1 MEQALEILK
10 IFLFFLFLFV
20 SLKILTASLI
30 EKMFKKSAIWQIQLF
45 IIFMSIIMAYLLS
58 EAIVSL
64 METTN
69 QLLG

>member
-1 MEQALEILK
+1 MFDLLRLL
-10 IFLFFLFLFV
+10 LFFVFLLV

-45 IIFMSIIMAYLLS
+45 IIFVGIIMAYLLS

-64 METTN
+64 METTD

>member
-1 MEQALEILK
+1 MFDLLRLL
-10 IFLFFLFLFV
+10 LFFVFLFV
-20 SLKILTASLI
+20 SLKILTASFI

-45 IIFMSIIMAYLLS
+45 IIFVSIIMAYLLS

>member
-58 EAIVSL
+58 EAFVSL

>member
-1 MEQALEILK
+1 MFDLLRLL
-10 IFLFFLFLFV
+10 LFFVFLFV
-20 SLKILTASLI
+20 TLKILTASLI

-45 IIFMSIIMAYLLS
+45 VIFISIIMAYFLS

-64 METTN
+64 METTD

>member
-1 MEQALEILK
+1 MFDLLRLL
-10 IFLFFLFLFV
+10 LFFVFLLVF
-20 SLKILTASLI
+20 LKILTASLI

-45 IIFMSIIMAYLLS
+45 IIFVSIIMAYLLS

>member
-1 MEQALEILK
+1 MGQALEILK
-10 IFLFFLFLFV
+10 IFLFFLFLFI